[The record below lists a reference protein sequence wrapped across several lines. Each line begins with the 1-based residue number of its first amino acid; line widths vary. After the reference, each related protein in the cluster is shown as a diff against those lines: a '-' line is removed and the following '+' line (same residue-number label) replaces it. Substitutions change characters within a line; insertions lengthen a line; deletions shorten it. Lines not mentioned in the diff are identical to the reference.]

1 MTCFLSRGIGIRR
14 VNVFEMKRA
23 SVRGNTK
30 IKNIRRE
37 SIPNKSRKR
46 GNFIE
51 IFPNLYKLNGVKKI
65 FDLRRG
71 EERIGGGGGGEGK
84 QTTFVNN
91 V

>member
-1 MTCFLSRGIGIRR
+1 
-14 VNVFEMKRA
+14 MKRA

-51 IFPNLYKLNGVKKI
+51 IFPNLYKLNGVKEI
-65 FDLRRG
+65 FDLGGG
-71 EERIGGGGGGEGK
+71 EERIGGGGGEGK
-84 QTTFVNN
+84 QTTYVNN

>member
-51 IFPNLYKLNGVKKI
+51 IFPNLYKLNGVKEI
-65 FDLRRG
+65 FDLGGG
-71 EERIGGGGGGEGK
+71 EERIGRGGGEGK
-84 QTTFVNN
+84 QITFVNN

>member
-1 MTCFLSRGIGIRR
+1 
-14 VNVFEMKRA
+14 MKRA

-51 IFPNLYKLNGVKKI
+51 IFPNLYKLNGVKEI
-65 FDLRRG
+65 FDLRGG
-71 EERIGGGGGGEGK
+71 EERIGGGGGEGK

>member
-51 IFPNLYKLNGVKKI
+51 IFPNLYKLNGVKEI
-65 FDLRRG
+65 FDLGRR
-71 EERIGGGGGGEGK
+71 EERIGGEGK

>member
-51 IFPNLYKLNGVKKI
+51 IFPNLYKLNGVKEI
-65 FDLRRG
+65 FDLEEGRKESEEEE
-71 EERIGGGGGGEGK
+71 EERGNK
-84 QTTFVNN
+84 QRS
-91 V
+91 

>member
-1 MTCFLSRGIGIRR
+1 
-14 VNVFEMKRA
+14 MKRA

-51 IFPNLYKLNGVKKI
+51 IFPNLYKLNGVKEI
-65 FDLRRG
+65 FDLGEG
-71 EERIGGGGGGEGK
+71 EERIGGGGGEGK

>member
-1 MTCFLSRGIGIRR
+1 MTCFLSRGIRR

-51 IFPNLYKLNGVKKI
+51 IFPNLYKLNGVKEI
-65 FDLRRG
+65 FDLGGG
-71 EERIGGGGGGEGK
+71 EERIGEGGEEGK
-84 QTTFVNN
+84 QRS
-91 V
+91 

>member
-1 MTCFLSRGIGIRR
+1 MR
-14 VNVFEMKRA
+14 RA

-51 IFPNLYKLNGVKKI
+51 IFPNLYKLNGVKEI
-65 FDLRRG
+65 FDLGGG

>member
-51 IFPNLYKLNGVKKI
+51 IFPNLYKLNGVKEI
-65 FDLRRG
+65 FDLGGG
-71 EERIGGGGGGEGK
+71 EERIGGGGGEGK
-84 QTTFVNN
+84 QTTYVNN

>member
-51 IFPNLYKLNGVKKI
+51 IFPNLYKLNGVKEI
-65 FDLRRG
+65 FDLGGG
-71 EERIGGGGGGEGK
+71 EERIGGEGK

>member
-1 MTCFLSRGIGIRR
+1 
-14 VNVFEMKRA
+14 MKRA

-51 IFPNLYKLNGVKKI
+51 IFPNLYKLNGVKEI
-65 FDLRRG
+65 FDLREGRKESEEEE
-71 EERIGGGGGGEGK
+71 EERGNK
-84 QTTFVNN
+84 QRS
-91 V
+91 

>member
-51 IFPNLYKLNGVKKI
+51 IFPNLYKLNGVKEI
-65 FDLRRG
+65 FDLGGG
-71 EERIGGGGGGEGK
+71 EERNGGGGGEGK

>member
-14 VNVFEMKRA
+14 VNVFEMRRA

-51 IFPNLYKLNGVKKI
+51 IFPNLYKLNGVKEI
-65 FDLRRG
+65 FDLRGR
-71 EERIGGGGGGEGK
+71 EERIGGGGEGK